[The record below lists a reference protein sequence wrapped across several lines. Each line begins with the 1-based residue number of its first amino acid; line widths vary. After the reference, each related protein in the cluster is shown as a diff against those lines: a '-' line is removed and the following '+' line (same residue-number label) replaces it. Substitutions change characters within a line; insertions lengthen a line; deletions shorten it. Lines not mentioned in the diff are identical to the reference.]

1 MLRLRLVVA
10 ALIALALVVAGSSS
24 AKNRPKAPDA
34 SAVSQYVEMM
44 PGAGGAK
51 PSTGPA
57 APSTPSGSSAATR
70 AGSAT
75 PKAPHKT
82 VKPPAAKSLASAG
95 PADPVSAAFGTTGG
109 GLSGGALF
117 AIILGA
123 IGAAGVVVFA
133 VRRRLSR
140 QQSG

>member
-1 MLRLRLVVA
+1 MLRLCLVGA
-10 ALIALALVVAGSSS
+10 ALIALTLVVAGSGS
-24 AKNRPKAPDA
+24 AKNRPKPPDA
-34 SAVSQYVEMM
+34 SAVSQYVEMV

-51 PSTGPA
+51 PSNGRA
-57 APSTPSGSSAATR
+57 APSTASGSSAGTR

-75 PKAPHKT
+75 PKASHKT
-82 VKPPAAKSLASAG
+82 VKPARAKSLASAG
-95 PADPVSAAFGTTGG
+95 PANPVSAAFGTTGG
-109 GLSGGALF
+109 GLGGGALL

-123 IGAAGVVVFA
+123 IAAAGAVAFA